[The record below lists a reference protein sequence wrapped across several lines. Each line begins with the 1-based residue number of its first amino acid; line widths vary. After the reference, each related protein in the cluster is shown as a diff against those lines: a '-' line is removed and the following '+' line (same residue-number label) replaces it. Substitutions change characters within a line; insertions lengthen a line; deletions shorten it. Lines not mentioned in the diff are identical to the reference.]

1 MKSQKGITLISVTIY
16 IIVMV
21 IVVAIVSVISSY
33 FYTNIRGVSDTID
46 PLTEYTKFNSFFT
59 DEVNH
64 SNIKILECKTRY
76 INDDEAQVIESS
88 YVVFDNGVQYTFV
101 SENKGIY
108 RNKVKICNEVESC
121 NFEYKIQNG
130 KDVVVVNLTIG
141 TLDKNVTYTL
151 KS

>member
-1 MKSQKGITLISVTIY
+1 MKAQKGVTLISLTIY

-33 FYTNIRGVSDTID
+33 FYSNINGTSDTID

-64 SNIKILECKTRY
+64 SNIKVLECGENGDY
-76 INDDEAQVIESS
+76 I
-88 YVVFDNGVQYTFV
+88 VFDNGVQYTFV
-101 SENKGIY
+101 PENKGIY
-108 RNKVKICNEVESC
+108 RNKVKICKEVESC

>member
-21 IVVAIVSVISSY
+21 IVVAMVSVISSY
-33 FYTNIRGVSDTID
+33 FYSNIHGASDTID

-64 SNIKILECKTRY
+64 SNIKVLECGENGNY
-76 INDDEAQVIESS
+76 I
-88 YVVFDNGVQYTFV
+88 VFDNGVQYTFV

-108 RNKVKICNEVESC
+108 RNKVKICKEVESC
-121 NFEYKIQNG
+121 TFDYQIQNG
-130 KDVVVVNLTIG
+130 KNVVVVKLKIG
-141 TLDKNVTYTL
+141 TDKERNVTYTL
-151 KS
+151 KT